1 MAEERTRRRLTVE
14 FETEAVRR
22 LLEGGEGLGE
32 VATGLGPSP
41 GRPSGWRDEHPAAG
55 AAEAL
60 VRREAEAAEVARL
73 RREDERLEGE
83 VESLEKAAA
92 PFARGVARAGSR
104 SWPPSGRAT
113 PSPRRAGPSA
123 RAYPAPTPGRAPP
136 PPARPGSRPRPG

>member
-41 GRPSGWRDEHPAAG
+41 GRPSGWRDERLAAG
-55 AAEAL
+55 AAEAPA
-60 VRREAEAAEVARL
+60 RRKAEAAEVARL
-73 RREDERLEGE
+73 RREDERPEEE
-83 VESLEKAAA
+83 VEILEKAAA

-113 PSPRRAGPSA
+113 PWPPRAGSSG
-123 RAYPAPTPGRAPP
+123 RACPAP
-136 PPARPGSRPRPG
+136 